1 MEAQHSKAQ
10 HLRGVL
16 GVGCGGRVA
25 EMQIKFSNFLYV
37 TFIVRVYVIL
47 IYNVYVVLIDVMKR

>member
-1 MEAQHSKAQ
+1 MEAQHSTAPE
-10 HLRGVL
+10 RGV
-16 GVGCGGRVA
+16 GWGGRVG

>member
-1 MEAQHSKAQ
+1 MQAQHSKAQ
-10 HLRGVL
+10 HLGGVW
-16 GVGCGGRVA
+16 GGEGRVA

-37 TFIVRVYVIL
+37 TFIVHVYVIL